1 MGGKNYYEGI
11 LDLGKYDYDSDTSF
25 DLDDILGVSAPEIDE
40 EFKLMAKDISDQENA
55 ETVQQIVKPIVKQ
68 KIVINEP
75 TPKETVKSKP
85 RIAVKTETSQVINR
99 PLSVE
104 NKAKVKVDSEPEI
117 KLESEVIDLFEENLI
132 NKSPELK
139 TEIETTDEV

>member
-1 MGGKNYYEGI
+1 MGDKNYFEGI

-55 ETVQQIVKPIVKQ
+55 ETAQQIVKQIVKQ
-68 KIVINEP
+68 KKVINEP

-85 RIAVKTETSQVINR
+85 RIAAKTET
-99 PLSVE
+99 
-104 NKAKVKVDSEPEI
+104 
-117 KLESEVIDLFEENLI
+117 
-132 NKSPELK
+132 
-139 TEIETTDEV
+139 